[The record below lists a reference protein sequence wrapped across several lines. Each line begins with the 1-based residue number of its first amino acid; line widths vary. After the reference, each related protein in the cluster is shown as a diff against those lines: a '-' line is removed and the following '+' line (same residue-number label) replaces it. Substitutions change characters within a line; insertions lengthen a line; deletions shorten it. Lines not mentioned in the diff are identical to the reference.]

1 MKFEHNTSE
10 KPDERGNYLNFSTYA
25 NIQILRKIPNYEN
38 FFYRLEIIKF
48 LNQNEIRIKF
58 INSMK
63 FFFKIVLA
71 VVILPAC
78 TSKEDQIQPSIEN
91 ISESVYASGIVKSK
105 NQYQV
110 FSTVNGLIHE
120 IIVKEGELVK
130 KGDPII
136 GILNETSKLNT
147 ENAQLAADYAR
158 LSSNVNKLNELKINI
173 DLNKSKVLNDS
184 LLMVRQQNLWKEHIG
199 ARIELE
205 QRELAYKNSYINYQ
219 ASILKYDDL
228 EKQLRFAEQQS
239 QNNLKISVNLSLDYS
254 IKSEIAGKVYR
265 IYKKL
270 GELVNTQSPLAIIGD
285 ANDFIL
291 ELQIDEY
298 DISRIKT
305 GQKILLSMDSYKGEL
320 FEAKVERINPI
331 MDERS
336 RAFTIEAIF
345 VTRPNTLYPNLT
357 SEANIII
364 QKKENAITIPR
375 NYLIDE
381 TFVQMKNKEKR
392 KITTGL
398 KDYEKVEILD
408 GITSSDIIIKPGK

>member
-1 MKFEHNTSE
+1 M
-10 KPDERGNYLNFSTYA
+10 
-25 NIQILRKIPNYEN
+25 
-38 FFYRLEIIKF
+38 
-48 LNQNEIRIKF
+48 
-58 INSMK
+58 
-63 FFFKIVLA
+63 
-71 VVILPAC
+71 ILPAC
-78 TSKEDQIQPSIEN
+78 TSKEDQVQPSIEN

-120 IIVKEGELVK
+120 IIVKEGEIVK

-136 GILNETSKLNT
+136 IILNETSKLNT

-173 DLNKSKVLNDS
+173 DLNKSKLLNDS
-184 LLMVRQQNLWKEHIG
+184 LLMVRQQNLWKESIG
-199 ARIELE
+199 TRIELE

-219 ASILKYDDL
+219 ASILRYNDL
-228 EKQLRFAEQQS
+228 EKQLNFAEKQS
-239 QNNLKISVNLSLDYS
+239 QNNLKISVNLSRDYT
-254 IKSEIAGKVYR
+254 IKSEIDGKVYR
-265 IYKKL
+265 IYKEL

-285 ANDFIL
+285 ANDFML

-305 GQKILLSMDSYKGEL
+305 GQKILLSMDSYKGEV
-320 FEAKVERINPI
+320 FEAKVYKINPI

-381 TFVQMKNKEKR
+381 TFVLMKNKEKR
-392 KITTGL
+392 KISTGL

-408 GITSSDIIIKPGK
+408 GIKASDIIIKPGK